1 MMTLETLHRAKNI
14 VRLGAKKITYRGC
27 QIWNISPDNIKHVS
41 SLENLK
47 RRFKNWKGEK
57 HSCRI
62 VKHTR
67 RIWDLPKQKRL
78 WAAQKTVVFCEFIQI
93 SGVYSESNLV
103 SEMEIFLKLLSS
115 RFLLRS
121 SVSDVRMRSEHAFL
135 SFYYRLLSLLYGG
148 GVNIN

>member
-1 MMTLETLHRAKNI
+1 MAKEIYKFLHGLSPPTMKDILKVRGNINDALETLHRAKNI
-14 VRLGAKKITYRGC
+14 VRLGAEKITYRGC

-47 RRFKNWKGEK
+47 RRIKNWKGEK

-78 WAAQKTVVFCEFIQI
+78 
-93 SGVYSESNLV
+93 
-103 SEMEIFLKLLSS
+103 
-115 RFLLRS
+115 
-121 SVSDVRMRSEHAFL
+121 
-135 SFYYRLLSLLYGG
+135 
-148 GVNIN
+148 